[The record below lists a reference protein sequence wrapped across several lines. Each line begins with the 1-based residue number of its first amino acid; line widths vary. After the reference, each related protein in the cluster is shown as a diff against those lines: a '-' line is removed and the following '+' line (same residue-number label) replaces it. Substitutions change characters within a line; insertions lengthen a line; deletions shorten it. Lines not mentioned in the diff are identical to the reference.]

1 MDKFHRKGSFAAV
14 GKRGD
19 EKDRRDVQNG
29 HPFRSLGVININ
41 KEDIVSK
48 EYQKRLKSEDLP
60 YFQP

>member
-1 MDKFHRKGSFAAV
+1 MSKMGT
-14 GKRGD
+14 
-19 EKDRRDVQNG
+19 
-29 HPFRSLGVININ
+29 PFRSLGVTNIN